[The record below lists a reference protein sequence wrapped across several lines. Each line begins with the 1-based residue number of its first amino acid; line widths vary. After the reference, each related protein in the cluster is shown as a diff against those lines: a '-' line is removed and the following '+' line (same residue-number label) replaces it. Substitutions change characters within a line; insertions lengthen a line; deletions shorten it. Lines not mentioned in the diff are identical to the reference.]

1 VEERKALL
9 KDTEAVP
16 EDGSTL
22 DKRISSVNARIEAM
36 RAHKLELQ
44 KQRNQVMVPI
54 VAEHFNAESSD
65 AIFMTNSVA
74 IADAFA
80 QSKRISIGG
89 HAEADSSLGGGTV
102 PGHEVKL
109 IQLRFIRWEDR
120 LSKTRRTE
128 VTNPI
133 VRSRLLKPLLEEYIP
148 RLVGPYLDSVDLRYT
163 TADRNT
169 RDVPYFSVTD
179 LDTVLDLNAYVQPNG
194 QIIMYVE
201 APGVPLNIVPPPPRV
216 RDRAR
221 AHG

>member
-1 VEERKALL
+1 VLPH
-9 KDTEAVP
+9 VV
-16 EDGSTL
+16 
-22 DKRISSVNARIEAM
+22 I
-36 RAHKLELQ
+36 H
-44 KQRNQVMVPI
+44 
-54 VAEHFNAESSD
+54 
-65 AIFMTNSVA
+65 
-74 IADAFA
+74 AD
-80 QSKRISIGG
+80 
-89 HAEADSSLGGGTV
+89 
-102 PGHEVKL
+102 
-109 IQLRFIRWEDR
+109 
-120 LSKTRRTE
+120 
-128 VTNPI
+128 
-133 VRSRLLKPLLEEYIP
+133 IP